1 MLSRL
6 VLLASH
12 QLLYSIPINHLTTT
26 VRRIV
31 MVKLTKLAL
40 GNAMR
45 TIIYA
50 RFGRAVHAAN
60 AIDVDAQDLR
70 RAWGKG
76 NQASRH
82 HSFDRM
88 LDYLDKLGYEVHFS
102 VVKKVTN
109 ERGHYDS
116 KLPRAQPSDAL

>member
-45 TIIYA
+45 EVIYNDH
-50 RFGRAVHAAN
+50 GRAVHAASV
-60 AIDVDAQDLR
+60 IGVDPQDLR

-116 KLPRAQPSDAL
+116 KLPRAHPSDAL

>member
-1 MLSRL
+1 
-6 VLLASH
+6 
-12 QLLYSIPINHLTTT
+12 
-26 VRRIV
+26 

-70 RAWGKG
+70 RAWGRG

-102 VVKKVTN
+102 VVKKVEDECNQSNSRTSA
-109 ERGHYDS
+109 DS
-116 KLPRAQPSDAL
+116 RNTVRLVD